1 MHEGDERVAEC
12 VTRAEDAAIGLSWR
26 LCFSGETT
34 ARQTFGTLDACFV
47 RQRNSVQLIH
57 VDGLGRSNSTV
68 QRMTDN
74 RMSGLALIL
83 GSAGAI
89 ITMALHPTG
98 HDLQVPG
105 QLTPVMHMV
114 VAVHA
119 LALICLPIMFL
130 GAWGLSRRLAAPNRI
145 SMMALVFYG
154 FATVAVMNAAA
165 VSGFMSGYIA
175 EQMAKPD
182 SAMHEMWHAMFHYN
196 GQLNQA
202 FAMLYVVAASV
213 AILLWSAAMLKQKN
227 FSTSAGIYGCILCPV
242 TIVAVMSGRVTLGVH
257 GFGMIVLC
265 EAILVGVCQ
274 VMLMR

>member
-1 MHEGDERVAEC
+1 LTAGDI
-12 VTRAEDAAIGLSWR
+12 D
-26 LCFSGETT
+26 
-34 ARQTFGTLDACFV
+34 
-47 RQRNSVQLIH
+47 
-57 VDGLGRSNSTV
+57 STV

-83 GSAGAI
+83 GSAGSI

-98 HDLQVPG
+98 HDLAVPG
-105 QLTPVMHMV
+105 QLAPVTHMI

-119 LALICLPIMFL
+119 LALICLPVMFL
-130 GAWGLSRRLAAPNRI
+130 GAWGLSRSLAAPNRL

-165 VSGFMSGYIA
+165 VSGFMSPYIA

-182 SAMHEMWHAMFHYN
+182 SAMHDMWHAMFHYN

-202 FAMLYVVAASV
+202 FAMVFVVAVSVAIVLWSSAILKSKQFAASV
-213 AILLWSAAMLKQKN
+213 
-227 FSTSAGIYGCILCPV
+227 GIYGCLLGPV
-242 TIVAVMSGRVTLGVH
+242 TIVAVLSGHVTLGVH

-265 EAILVGVCQ
+265 QAIWYVFVGVT
-274 VMLMR
+274 LMRMKEEN